1 LKPFVPSFYLFAP
14 CHLVS
19 SQFSLWFFSSSSM
32 L

>member
-1 LKPFVPSFYLFAP
+1 LLFGSSP
-14 CHLVS
+14 LVS